1 MTKLIKHYKACNI
14 KIKALRTLGVA
25 PKVDEAGGA
34 LRAGDEIA
42 PQKVAPMLAPLNETD
57 TALFLV

>member
-25 PKVDEAGGA
+25 PKVDEADGVA
-34 LRAGDEIA
+34 LRAGAEIA
-42 PQKVAPMLAPLNETD
+42 PQKVAPLLAC
-57 TALFLV
+57 